1 MDNLLPENQ
10 INEIFLQ
17 NLQSNGDLQ
26 KVAGITSAY
35 IKERVRETSFLDV
48 IMPPENLTKDDLD
61 LHPDSDEPMKYMF
74 LQPHA
79 TAKSV
84 TFRGKPD
91 DRWIE
96 GKKCP
101 VLFHKIMSERIS
113 KSEAELLTYRY
124 PIVKEVEEVCIKDM
138 ARVRDAGFVTTCQSI
153 VDWTLAGPGRPDI
166 SAAYTG
172 PFGRAAVNEAL
183 KKFAVNEVK
192 PATILVNEADWY
204 DFNAANAMEES
215 NDIVKEMV
223 VNGYGHSTLM
233 GHKLLVTNKSTIV
246 PPKTVWVFAAPE
258 FLGKNYVLAP
268 VRFQI
273 KKDLDVIEMVSWGYF
288 GAGIGNIRGLVK
300 LTLS

>member
-101 VLFHKIMSERIS
+101 VLFHKIVSERIS

-124 PIVKEVEEVCIKDM
+124 SIVKEVEEVCIKDM
-138 ARVRDAGFVTTCQSI
+138 ARVRDAGFISTCDAIVTASGGMGI
-153 VDWTLAGPGRPDI
+153 DI

-183 KKFAVNEVK
+183 KKFAANEVK

-223 VNGYGHSTLM
+223 INGYGHSTLM
-233 GHKLLVTNKSTIV
+233 GHKLIVTNKSSIV
-246 PPKTVWVFAAPE
+246 PAKTVWVFAAPE

-273 KKDLDVIEMVSWGYF
+273 KKDMDVIEMVSWGYF
-288 GAGIGNIRGLVK
+288 GAGIGNVRGICK